1 MLTFTFVT
9 LQRPSVCGS
18 QSLPVWTIAQPGP
31 DSDCEKPASLSC
43 GTRGRPSVTELG
55 LVAVVLQS
63 PQLTVGLRSQREL
76 LRFTLRNKN
85 PSFLK
90 VCPRSKS
97 KNSKILEMTLSPGG
111 ELL

>member
-1 MLTFTFVT
+1 MLTITFVT

-18 QSLPVWTIAQPGP
+18 QSLPVWTIVQPGP

-55 LVAVVLQS
+55 LVAVVLQ
-63 PQLTVGLRSQREL
+63 LTVGLRAQREL
-76 LRFTLRNKN
+76 LHFTLRNKN

-90 VCPRSKS
+90 VCFLVYVYTYQGS
-97 KNSKILEMTLSPGG
+97 LDLTLIPGE

>member
-63 PQLTVGLRSQREL
+63 PQLTVGLRAQREL

-90 VCPRSKS
+90 VC
-97 KNSKILEMTLSPGG
+97 ILV
-111 ELL
+111 

>member
-1 MLTFTFVT
+1 MT

-76 LRFTLRNKN
+76 LHFTLRNKY

-90 VCPRSKS
+90 VSFLVLVYTYQGS
-97 KNSKILEMTLSPGG
+97 LDLTLILGG
-111 ELL
+111 KLL

>member
-1 MLTFTFVT
+1 MLIITFVT

-76 LRFTLRNKN
+76 LRFTQNIRNDSN
-85 PSFLK
+85 ARGRAVLK
-90 VCPRSKS
+90 TS
-97 KNSKILEMTLSPGG
+97 
-111 ELL
+111 